1 MGCRMSRRLCKG
13 EKRMQNKRNG
23 MRAVLFTLAL
33 ALMFAAFAG
42 CSAKVSNPVVG
53 KVGDMEIRFQTYYN
67 IYFNN
72 MYIQSLYGTYD
83 VSTAEKYRAFQDMVF
98 DSIIDSLLPIYV
110 AKKNGVTLT
119 DEEEAEVQKKLQE
132 QIDSLYEDYADKV
145 DESPMKPKN
154 ALRKKNCFWK
164 T

>member
-1 MGCRMSRRLCKG
+1 
-13 EKRMQNKRNG
+13 
-23 MRAVLFTLAL
+23 
-33 ALMFAAFAG
+33 
-42 CSAKVSNPVVG
+42 
-53 KVGDMEIRFQTYYN
+53 MEIRFQTYYN

-145 DESPMKPKN
+145 DESITDEA